1 MSCRSRKTSDRD
13 SVIVGQ
19 TMNFGE
25 CSPGGVV
32 QSRELTIR
40 LKESFSARSI
50 WPVVVGDEKIRI
62 ALIMGR
68 NGWTVFR

>member
-1 MSCRSRKTSDRD
+1 
-13 SVIVGQ
+13 
-19 TMNFGE
+19 MNFGE

-62 ALIMGR
+62 ALKMGR